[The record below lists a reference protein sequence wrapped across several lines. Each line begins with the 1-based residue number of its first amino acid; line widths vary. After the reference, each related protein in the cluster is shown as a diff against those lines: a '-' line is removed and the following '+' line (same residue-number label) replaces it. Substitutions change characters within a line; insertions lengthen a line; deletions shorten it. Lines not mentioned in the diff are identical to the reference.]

1 MGYRKYHDAHPMTPH
16 PERSNL
22 MFNGSFVALVTP
34 FTDQDRLD
42 VAALDALR
50 FDPRALSLLY
60 AVHLF
65 GGAAMGASRAQGF
78 CDESGRAFD
87 VTGLYVTDAAAL
99 PSNTGANPQ
108 ITIMAN
114 ALRIAEGIIAARGE
128 HRSDRESAR

>member
-1 MGYRKYHDAHPMTPH
+1 VYLPVNGVAPV
-16 PERSNL
+16 RSE
-22 MFNGSFVALVTP
+22 AEI
-34 FTDQDRLD
+34 
-42 VAALDALR
+42 AALDAVE
-50 FDPRALSLLY
+50 FEPRVLSLLY

-87 VTGLYVTDAAAL
+87 VEGLYVTDAAAL

-114 ALRIAEGIIAARGE
+114 ALRTAAGIVAAR
-128 HRSDRESAR
+128 